1 MVVNKTAMVSVI
13 KKVLGYLDIRLV
25 SHGERVAYILL
36 KMLEQENLY
45 TKEEIRDLVFLG
57 LVHDIGAYK
66 TEEIDNIMEFEEKR
80 PNDHAI
86 YGYLFLKHF
95 SPFSKYVETVLFH
108 HVDNNSIKDFESDYL
123 DLGLRFHFADR
134 IDLVYKFMN
143 ETNPDAFLNRY
154 KNRFSDLDILL
165 FSKINNEK
173 QVIKKL
179 KDGSF
184 ESELNEFFD
193 NNPFS
198 YDYLIKFLEM
208 LAYIIDFKSEFT
220 VTHNI
225 MVVTIAQQLA
235 LSFNLNKE
243 EIEKIKLAAW
253 LHDIG
258 KIATPIDI
266 LEKPGKLTKE
276 EMDIMKKHILYSE
289 EIVRG
294 LVNDEVVNIAIRHH
308 EKLDGSGYPYGLTSK
323 DLTFSDRILA
333 VSDIISALA
342 NKRSYKEAFDKER
355 IITILN
361 EMVEA
366 NKICGTIVERF
377 INNFD
382 IIMNDATLEA
392 KHTIEEYLN
401 IKEEFRYYSDLLEA
415 KRKVNQ

>member
-1 MVVNKTAMVSVI
+1 
-13 KKVLGYLDIRLV
+13 
-25 SHGERVAYILL
+25 
-36 KMLEQENLY
+36 
-45 TKEEIRDLVFLG
+45 
-57 LVHDIGAYK
+57 
-66 TEEIDNIMEFEEKR
+66 
-80 PNDHAI
+80 
-86 YGYLFLKHF
+86 
-95 SPFSKYVETVLFH
+95 
-108 HVDNNSIKDFESDYL
+108 
-123 DLGLRFHFADR
+123 
-134 IDLVYKFMN
+134 
-143 ETNPDAFLNRY
+143 
-154 KNRFSDLDILL
+154 
-165 FSKINNEK
+165 
-173 QVIKKL
+173 
-179 KDGSF
+179 
-184 ESELNEFFD
+184 
-193 NNPFS
+193 
-198 YDYLIKFLEM
+198 M

>member
-95 SPFSKYVETVLFH
+95 SPFSKYAETVLFH

-134 IDLVYKFMN
+134 IDFVYKFMS

-382 IIMNDATLEA
+382 IIMNDTTLEA

>member
-134 IDLVYKFMN
+134 IDFVYKFMN

-235 LSFNLNKE
+235 FSFNLNKE

-366 NKICGTIVERF
+366 NKICVTIVERF